1 MHGTTYPPPTGVDG
15 AYAWARLALSLVL
28 GTVGGLM
35 MWSVVVALPAMQAE
49 FGVARGSATVPY
61 AFAMIGLASGTV
73 LMGRLVDRVGIFPPL
88 LIAGTSIA
96 IGYTVASQAH
106 SLAMVAAAFFLPIGM
121 LGSSVTFGPLMADVS
136 HWFVRRRG
144 LAVSICAAG
153 SYLAG
158 AIWPPLLQWS
168 MAQFGWRHT
177 LLGAG
182 FLSAA
187 VILPGAFALRR
198 RTPHAPLTRA
208 PDAGPGPG
216 FGFDGLS
223 PRAVQVLLCIAGLAC
238 CVAMAM
244 PQVQMVAYCGDLG
257 YGAARGAEML
267 SLMLGFGVVSRITS
281 GMVADRLGG
290 LATLLLG
297 SVLQLLALV
306 LYMGFDSLPS
316 LYVISALF
324 GLFQGGL
331 VPSYAIIVREYYPA
345 REAGTRIGAVLTAT
359 MLGMA
364 LGGWMSGV
372 IFDHAGNY
380 GPAFLNGIGWNVLNA
395 GIALLLIWRA
405 GGGRRRVLAP
415 A

>member
-1 MHGTTYPPPTGVDG
+1 MIHPAPPRGVDG
-15 AYAWARLALSLVL
+15 AYAWGRLALSLLL
-28 GTVGGLM
+28 GTVGGFS
-35 MWSVVVALPAMQAE
+35 MWAVVVALPAMQAE
-49 FGVARGSATVPY
+49 FGVARASATLPY
-61 AFAMIGLASGTV
+61 TLAMVGLATGNV
-73 LMGRLVDRVGIFPPL
+73 FMGRLVDRVGIFPPL
-88 LIAGTSIA
+88 LIAGTSLA
-96 IGYTVASQAH
+96 IGYTAASQAG
-106 SLAMVAAAFFLPIGM
+106 SLLLVTAAFFVPITM

-153 SYLAG
+153 NYIAG
-158 AIWPPLLQWS
+158 AIWPPVLEWGIS
-168 MAQFGWRHT
+168 RFGWRHT
-177 LLGAG
+177 LLTAG
-182 FLSAA
+182 VLAGA
-187 VILPGAFALRR
+187 VIVAGAFALRR
-198 RTPHAPLTRA
+198 PTPHVEPVRA
-208 PDAGPGPG
+208 PDAGPAPG

-223 PRAVQVLLCIAGLAC
+223 PRAVQVLLCIAGVAC

-281 GMVADRLGG
+281 GFVADRLGG

-297 SVLQLLALV
+297 SLLQLLALV
-306 LYMGFDSLPS
+306 LFLGFNSLAS

-331 VPSYAIIVREYYPA
+331 VPSYAIIVREFFPA
-345 REAGTRIGAVLTAT
+345 REAGARIGAVLTAT

-364 LGGWMSGV
+364 LGGWMSGA
-372 IFDHAGNY
+372 IFDWAGNY
-380 GPAFLNGIGWNVLNA
+380 APAFLNGIGWNVLNA

-405 GGGRRRVLAP
+405 SGGRRGVPAP